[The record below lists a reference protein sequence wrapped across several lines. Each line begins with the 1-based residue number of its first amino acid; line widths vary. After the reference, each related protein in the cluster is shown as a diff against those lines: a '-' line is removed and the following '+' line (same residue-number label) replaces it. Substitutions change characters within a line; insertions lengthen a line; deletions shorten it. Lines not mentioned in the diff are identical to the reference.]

1 MTGRRLSSTGLP
13 MGWGQRTVDAAEDG
27 LCKVMVGA

>member
-13 MGWGQRTVDAAEDG
+13 MAWGQRTDAAEDG